1 MQDPDCLF
9 CKIVNGEIPSNKVFE
24 DNQLYAFHDI
34 NPVGP
39 VHILIVP
46 KDHIPDNNEL
56 TSEHQMIAGR
66 LLTSVPEIASKLGI
80 ADDGYRL
87 IMNTGPHGHQE
98 VKHLHLHVIGGA
110 PMKNPM
116 G

>member
-1 MQDPDCLF
+1 MQDPNCLF
-9 CKIVNGEIPSNKVFE
+9 CKIVNGEIPSDKVFE
-24 DNQLYAFHDI
+24 DKLLYAFYDI
-34 NPVGP
+34 NPAGP

-46 KDHIPDNNEL
+46 KEHIPDNNEL
-56 TSEHQMIAGR
+56 TSEHQMVAGR
-66 LLTSVPEIASKLGI
+66 LLTAVPEFASQLGI

-87 IMNTGPHGHQE
+87 IMNTGSHGHQE
-98 VKHLHLHVIGGA
+98 VKHLHLHLIGGA